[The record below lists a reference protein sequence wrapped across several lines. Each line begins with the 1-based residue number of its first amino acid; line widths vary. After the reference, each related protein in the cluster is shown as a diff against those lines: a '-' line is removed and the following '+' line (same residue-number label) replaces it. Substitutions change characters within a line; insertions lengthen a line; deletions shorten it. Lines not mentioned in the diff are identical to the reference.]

1 MRSTHTAELDIPE
14 LPLAARRVHVV
25 PALKTHSLLSV
36 GQLCDAGCEAH
47 FTSTNVTVTC
57 DDKTVITGNRTSDS
71 KLWRI
76 DPTTDACNG
85 SSIAACNVATDGVTT
100 EPALATSPTAT
111 GTQSDIVPSAVFVPV
126 TMPPNAPNTN
136 SLEIEPL
143 QPNESA
149 NAALHG
155 AAIADQVAFSHA
167 ALFSPVLSTLHQA
180 IDKGYLTN
188 FPGLTTAN
196 LRRHPPSTIATDKGH
211 MDQSRKNQRS
221 TKPKQP
227 VSPPKPT
234 ESPTEPNTDTPDDA
248 FPIGLTTADSA
259 HEHCCFV
266 DVFEPTGKIYTDQT
280 GKFVAQSST
289 GNNYIMLLY
298 DYDSNCILAQPFANR
313 KSATILAAFK
323 ALHQTLTARGMRP
336 KIHIL
341 DNECSAELKSYLQS
355 QQIDYQLA
363 PPHVH
368 RRNAAERAIRT
379 FKNHFI
385 AGLCSL
391 DPRFPLHLWDRL
403 LPQAVITL
411 NLLRGSRV
419 NPKQSAWA
427 QYNGQFD
434 FDRTPLGP
442 PGCRVLAHE
451 KPTARETWAPHAVD
465 GWYIGPALESYRCYR
480 VWMWETKRERVC
492 DTLSWH
498 PSKIS
503 VPTVQPVDEI
513 RAALHDIMRAIVK
526 PPTTS
531 PQLEFTPTELA
542 ALRNLDTILHGG
554 TETTTEPEPAAS
566 LRVALPTATATAA
579 TPLRVATLV
588 ETVVEQA
595 TDRETPPAP
604 PAPPAS
610 LAPPAARTPAT
621 APATANA
628 RPDITYAEATGAAAR
643 RSRRARKPSAKAQ
656 ALAAVLNRAYDEKH
670 FAFHGITH
678 HCFHGHAVNPDTGKI
693 AEYQELCRSSAG
705 QVWQN
710 GASKEIARLC
720 KGLKKD
726 TTLIGTNTMEFV
738 KVTSIPRN
746 IVPTYLR
753 IVCAYRPEKEDPY
766 RVRFTVGGDRI
777 IYLGDASTKTSDLT
791 TAKLLFNSVLSTPGA
806 KFCTIDIKDFYL
818 NTPMS
823 PEEYAYMRIPR
834 HAIPDDI
841 FEEYELADKMHNG
854 HAYVQIKKGM
864 YGLKQAG
871 RLANDQLVTFLEKYG
886 YRPVEHTPGL
896 WRHDTRP
903 ITFTLV
909 VDDFGVQ
916 YTSQEDLD
924 HLLDALRS
932 HYKISFDPTGT
943 KYCGLDLAWD
953 YTKRTCHVS
962 MPGYIE
968 RALQRFKHEAPS
980 KPQHSP
986 HPWVQPDYG
995 AKTQLTAPIDS
1006 TKPLDKHELKYV
1018 QEVLGTLLY
1027 YARAVD
1033 CTMLPAIG
1041 TLASQQSNGTQA
1053 TLQNVRQL
1061 LDYCATHPDATI
1073 PYSASDMVL
1082 NVESDASYLS
1092 ERKARSRAAGFFHLG
1107 KKAKPGDKKPPEF
1120 NGPVHILSQIMR
1132 EVLSSAAEAEMA
1144 ALFYNCKEACTI
1156 RTTLE
1161 EMGYPQPATPVVTD
1175 NSTAAGIANATVKQ
1189 RRSKAIDMRYYWVRD
1204 RTRQKQFQI
1213 VWRKGKYNRADYIS
1227 KHHPASHHQ
1236 AIRSAYVSGKEDGAH
1251 KNYFQIL
1258 QEEDDEKETNDIPPD
1273 RGEGV
1278 LKTRPRTS
1286 RASGQSRH
1294 DPPKSRT
1301 NHSAKNSPHK

>member
-1 MRSTHTAELDIPE
+1 
-14 LPLAARRVHVV
+14 
-25 PALKTHSLLSV
+25 
-36 GQLCDAGCEAH
+36 
-47 FTSTNVTVTC
+47 
-57 DDKTVITGNRTSDS
+57 
-71 KLWRI
+71 
-76 DPTTDACNG
+76 
-85 SSIAACNVATDGVTT
+85 VAV
-100 EPALATSPTAT
+100 
-111 GTQSDIVPSAVFVPV
+111 
-126 TMPPNAPNTN
+126 
-136 SLEIEPL
+136 
-143 QPNESA
+143 
-149 NAALHG
+149 
-155 AAIADQVAFSHA
+155 ADQVAFSHA

-188 FPGLTTAN
+188 FPGLTTDN
-196 LRRHPPSTIATDKGH
+196 LRRHPPTTIATDKGH
-211 MDQSRKNQRS
+211 MDQLRKNQRT

-227 VSPPKPT
+227 KSPPKPT
-234 ESPTEPNTDTPDDA
+234 ESSPEQPVDTLDDA
-248 FPIGLTTADSA
+248 FPSALTTTDST

-280 GKFVAQSST
+280 GKFVTQSST

-313 KSATILAAFK
+313 NSTTILAAYK
-323 ALHQTLTARGMRP
+323 VLHQQLLSRGMRP
-336 KIHIL
+336 KVQLL

-403 LPQAVITL
+403 LPQAVSTL
-411 NLLRGSRV
+411 NLLRGSRI

-442 PGCRVLAHE
+442 PGCRVRAHE

-465 GWYIGPALESYRCYR
+465 GWYIGPALDSYRCFR
-480 VWMWETKRERVC
+480 IWVWETKRERVC

-498 PSKIS
+498 PSK
-503 VPTVQPVDEI
+503 VPVPAVQPIDEL
-513 RAALHDIMRAIVK
+513 RAALKDIMRAIVK
-526 PPTTS
+526 PPTAQ
-531 PQLEFTPTELA
+531 PQLQFTPTELA
-542 ALRNLDTILHGG
+542 ALHNLHATLHGD
-554 TETTTEPEPAAS
+554 TATDTEPDPAA
-566 LRVALPTATATAA
+566 
-579 TPLRVATLV
+579 PLRVANQAETTTATAPAPATEPAAPLRV
-588 ETVVEQA
+588 AVQGETVPTADEQTTA
-595 TDRETPPAP
+595 QTTPPAP
-604 PAPPAS
+604 PTTLP
-610 LAPPAARTPAT
+610 T
-621 APATANA
+621 ADTG
-628 RPDITYAEATGAAAR
+628 PDVTYAEATGAAAHQ
-643 RSRRARKPSAKAQ
+643 SRRTRKPSAKAQ
-656 ALAAVLNRAYDEKH
+656 ALAAVLNQVYDEKH
-670 FAFHGITH
+670 FAFHDISH
-678 HCFHGHAVNPDTGKI
+678 YCFHGHAINPDTGKI

-710 GASKEIARLC
+710 GVTKEIARLC

-753 IVCAYRPEKEDPY
+753 IVCAFRPEKEDPY

-777 IYLGDASTKTSDLT
+777 IYHGDASTKTSDLT

-823 PEEYAYMRIPR
+823 PEDYAYMRIPR

-841 FEEYELADKMHNG
+841 FDKYELADKMHNG
-854 HAYVQIKKGM
+854 HAYLQIKKGM

-871 RLANDQLVTFLEKYG
+871 RLANDQLVTFLASYG

-903 ITFTLV
+903 IMFTLV

-916 YTSQEDLD
+916 YTAQEDLD

-953 YTKRTCHVS
+953 YSKRTCQVS

-968 RALQRFKHEAPS
+968 RALQRFKHEAPT

-995 AKTQLTAPIDS
+995 AKAQLTAPIDN
-1006 TKPLDKHELKYV
+1006 TKPLDKHELKFV

-1041 TLASQQSNGTQA
+1041 TLASQQANGTQA

-1073 PYSASDMVL
+1073 PYSASNMVL
-1082 NVESDASYLS
+1082 NVESDASY
-1092 ERKARSRAAGFFHLG
+1092 RISRE
-1107 KKAKPGDKKPPEF
+1107 EF
-1120 NGPVHILSQIMR
+1120 EHA
-1132 EVLSSAAEAEMA
+1132 SAT
-1144 ALFYNCKEACTI
+1144 K
-1156 RTTLE
+1156 
-1161 EMGYPQPATPVVTD
+1161 
-1175 NSTAAGIANATVKQ
+1175 
-1189 RRSKAIDMRYYWVRD
+1189 
-1204 RTRQKQFQI
+1204 
-1213 VWRKGKYNRADYIS
+1213 
-1227 KHHPASHHQ
+1227 
-1236 AIRSAYVSGKEDGAH
+1236 
-1251 KNYFQIL
+1251 
-1258 QEEDDEKETNDIPPD
+1258 
-1273 RGEGV
+1273 
-1278 LKTRPRTS
+1278 
-1286 RASGQSRH
+1286 
-1294 DPPKSRT
+1294 
-1301 NHSAKNSPHK
+1301 